1 MNKSKN
7 QRIPRKKK
15 KEIKKQLICDKQNH
29 IVSSGAV
36 LFRTPRKFS
45 ISKNEE
51 NVVNEDAALARDKV
65 IAVSDGAGGGGVFAD
80 RWSQTL
86 LENLP
91 TEPITTLEE
100 MNRWMDGFAD
110 NFYAE
115 CEELAKEKGGLFLD
129 KFYDEGSFAT
139 LSAVW
144 RVSEKECLWLQY
156 GDSVAFCWNRDSGL
170 LQSTISTL
178 KEFDLPPF
186 LINTI
191 AEISGKALRTG
202 RFHVEPNSV
211 VFVASDAISHLL
223 LMLYAVENQEQL
235 HYKEMIEQAMSAQ
248 TKTANLVRA
257 AIDEELSF
265 RFVIENLLS
274 NDLTESDKQE
284 FLYYLERRGLLSHD
298 DYSLAYAFCSQ

>member
-1 MNKSKN
+1 MNKIKK
-7 QRIPRKKK
+7 QRISRKKK
-15 KEIKKQLICDKQNH
+15 KELRRLNCPKQNSNVANSD
-29 IVSSGAV
+29 ISFLS
-36 LFRTPRKFS
+36 PKKFS

-65 IAVSDGAGGGGVFAD
+65 LAVSDGAGGGGVFAD

-91 TEPITTLEE
+91 SKPIVTLEE

-110 NFYAE
+110 DFYAE
-115 CEELAKEKGGLFLD
+115 CEELAQEKGGLFLD

-144 RVSEKECLWLQY
+144 RVSEKECFWLQY
-156 GDSVAFCWNRDSGL
+156 GDSVAFCWNKDSGL

-186 LINTI
+186 LISTI

-202 RFHVEPNSV
+202 RF
-211 VFVASDAISHLL
+211 
-223 LMLYAVENQEQL
+223 
-235 HYKEMIEQAMSAQ
+235 
-248 TKTANLVRA
+248 
-257 AIDEELSF
+257 
-265 RFVIENLLS
+265 
-274 NDLTESDKQE
+274 
-284 FLYYLERRGLLSHD
+284 
-298 DYSLAYAFCSQ
+298 